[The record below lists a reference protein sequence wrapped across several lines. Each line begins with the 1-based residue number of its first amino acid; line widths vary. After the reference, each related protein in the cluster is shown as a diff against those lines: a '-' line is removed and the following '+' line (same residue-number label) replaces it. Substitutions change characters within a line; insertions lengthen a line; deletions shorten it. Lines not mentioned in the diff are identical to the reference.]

1 MERRKS
7 LRKSQCPRARPNL
20 RGRFRSPK
28 APLSATSLRR
38 PVESA
43 DHQAEAADIAARVG
57 GGTNFGHQAFGLA
70 NYGFWRVH
78 LAVGRGEGAKVREL
92 ACGVDPTAV
101 KSADLLIEWL
111 GWKGRR

>member
-1 MERRKS
+1 M
-7 LRKSQCPRARPNL
+7 
-20 RGRFRSPK
+20 
-28 APLSATSLRR
+28 RR